1 MATRQDTDRREQDS
15 SYRGPRH
22 GQPPQNQVYYGC
34 CGRPRHPQPAIPM
47 NSQDDMSEMFDHLP
61 GLTTLQRETAK
72 ARYRFL
78 LAEYRYRSWLYAILF
93 YTLRITMTVGS
104 LTVPALLSLKVD
116 GPVGES
122 ALYWT
127 TWAISLAVT
136 TSNGLMTLFKL
147 DKRFFMLHGV
157 AERLRT
163 ETWQFL
169 TLAGRY
175 SGHYNSDEEPT
186 HANQYVHYCTN
197 IEKIRMRHMDDEYI
211 SAGEGDK
218 PKPVQGAATGTA
230 AAHPPAAVSSPSDG
244 GATTTNRPSNPPS
257 VSQVAVP
264 PALPPAG
271 TLLNATFMSPRSADV
286 PTPPAP
292 ARSRRPSYNI
302 LLAARRAQTP
312 PRVGNQT
319 DGVTTPST
327 QQDTK
332 EPAEDYVSLPGRDGT
347 AV

>member
-1 MATRQDTDRREQDS
+1 
-15 SYRGPRH
+15 
-22 GQPPQNQVYYGC
+22 
-34 CGRPRHPQPAIPM
+34 M
-47 NSQDDMSEMFDHLP
+47 NSQDDMSEMFDSVP
-61 GLTTLQRETAK
+61 GLTTLQRETVK

-78 LAEYRYRSWLYAILF
+78 LDEYRWRSWQYAFLF
-93 YTLRITMTVGS
+93 YVLRITMTVGS

-116 GPVGES
+116 GTTGEA

-175 SGHYNSDEEPT
+175 SGHYNSEEAPT

-218 PKPVQGAATGTA
+218 AKTVQGAAATATGA
-230 AAHPPAAVSSPSDG
+230 VAH
-244 GATTTNRPSNPPS
+244 
-257 VSQVAVP
+257 SQGVTGSTSQAVP
-264 PALPPAG
+264 YAAPTLPPAG
-271 TLLNATFMSPRSADV
+271 AMLPTFMSPTRSSEV
-286 PTPPAP
+286 PTPPQNP
-292 ARSRRPSYNI
+292 MSRRPSYNI
-302 LLAARRAQTP
+302 MMARRAQTP
-312 PRVGNQT
+312 PRVGNHS
-319 DGVTTPST
+319 DGGASTPSR
-327 QQDTK
+327 QDAK
-332 EPAEDYVSLPGRDGT
+332 EPTPVPVPDRDRGGS
-347 AV
+347 V

>member
-1 MATRQDTDRREQDS
+1 
-15 SYRGPRH
+15 
-22 GQPPQNQVYYGC
+22 
-34 CGRPRHPQPAIPM
+34 M
-47 NSQDDMSEMFDHLP
+47 NSQDDMSEMFDSIP
-61 GLTTLQRETAK
+61 GITILQRESAK

-104 LTVPALLSLKVD
+104 LTVPALLSIKVD
-116 GPVGES
+116 GATGET

-175 SGHYNSDEEPT
+175 SGHYNSHEEPT
-186 HANQYVHYCTN
+186 HSNQYVHYCTN

-218 PKPVQGAATGTA
+218 PKTVQGAATAATATSA
-230 AAHPPAAVSSPSDG
+230 AAGAIPPSGPSQ
-244 GATTTNRPSNPPS
+244 PPS
-257 VSQVAVP
+257 VSQSVPPAVP
-264 PALPPAG
+264 PAG
-271 TLLNATFMSPRSADV
+271 TMLNTFMSPTRSTDV
-286 PTPPAP
+286 PTPPQNP
-292 ARSRRPSYNI
+292 LSRRPSYNI
-302 LLAARRAQTP
+302 LMARRAQTP
-312 PRVGNQT
+312 PRVGATTIT
-319 DGVTTPST
+319 DGTT
-327 QQDTK
+327 QDAK
-332 EPAEDYVSLPGRDGT
+332 EPAQMPVSGRDDGS

>member
-1 MATRQDTDRREQDS
+1 
-15 SYRGPRH
+15 
-22 GQPPQNQVYYGC
+22 
-34 CGRPRHPQPAIPM
+34 M

-163 ETWQFL
+163 ETWQYL

-175 SGHYNSDEEPT
+175 SGHYNSEEEPT

-211 SAGEGDK
+211 SVGEGDK
-218 PKPVQGAATGTA
+218 PKTVQGA
-230 AAHPPAAVSSPSDG
+230 AAHPPPTASSAAAPLPASGPSL
-244 GATTTNRPSNPPS
+244 PPS

-264 PALPPAG
+264 PAIPPAG
-271 TLLNATFMSPRSADV
+271 TMLNATFMSPRNADV

-319 DGVTTPST
+319 DGAPT

>member
-1 MATRQDTDRREQDS
+1 
-15 SYRGPRH
+15 
-22 GQPPQNQVYYGC
+22 
-34 CGRPRHPQPAIPM
+34 
-47 NSQDDMSEMFDHLP
+47 MSIMFDHIP
-61 GLTTLQRETAK
+61 GLTVLQRESAK

-116 GPVGES
+116 GSTGEA

-169 TLAGRY
+169 TLSGRY
-175 SGHYNSDEEPT
+175 SGHYNSDESPT
-186 HANQYVHYCTN
+186 HTNQYVHYCTN

-211 SAGEGDK
+211 SMGEGDK
-218 PKPVQGAATGTA
+218 PKSVQGAAAPATVNGAQLPSSTPGTGI
-230 AAHPPAAVSSPSDG
+230 P
-244 GATTTNRPSNPPS
+244 N
-257 VSQVAVP
+257 AVP
-264 PALPPAG
+264 NLPPVG
-271 TLLNATFMSPRSADV
+271 TMLPTFMSPTRTTDV
-286 PTPPAP
+286 PTPPKVV
-292 ARSRRPSYNI
+292 SRRPSYNI
-302 LLAARRAQTP
+302 LMARQAALAEEAAQASRTYRASQSP
-312 PRVGNQT
+312 PRVGTTTVAT
-319 DGVTTPST
+319 DGTITT
-327 QQDTK
+327 QDAK
-332 EPAEDYVSLPGRDGT
+332 EPTQMPVSGRDDGAT
-347 AV
+347 V

>member
-1 MATRQDTDRREQDS
+1 
-15 SYRGPRH
+15 
-22 GQPPQNQVYYGC
+22 
-34 CGRPRHPQPAIPM
+34 M
-47 NSQDDMSEMFDHLP
+47 NSQDDMSEMFDSIP
-61 GLTTLQRETAK
+61 GITILQRESAK

-104 LTVPALLSLKVD
+104 LTVPALLSIKVD
-116 GPVGES
+116 GATGET

-175 SGHYNSDEEPT
+175 SGHYNSNEEPS

-211 SAGEGDK
+211 SVGEADTK
-218 PKPVQGAATGTA
+218 VKAVQNAAAAT
-230 AAHPPAAVSSPSDG
+230 
-244 GATTTNRPSNPPS
+244 ATTTSNPIATGSTIATTQPPS
-257 VSQVAVP
+257 VSQAVPRVAVP
-264 PALPPAG
+264 PPMLPPAG
-271 TLLNATFMSPRSADV
+271 TMIPNFLSPTSSSNV
-286 PTPPAP
+286 PTPPRVLSRHTSFAQPQSQLESPITPPLVGIQITDAAP
-292 ARSRRPSYNI
+292 QTNTTEESSSALSVSRR
-302 LLAARRAQTP
+302 
-312 PRVGNQT
+312 
-319 DGVTTPST
+319 DGDSM
-327 QQDTK
+327 
-332 EPAEDYVSLPGRDGT
+332 
-347 AV
+347 

>member
-1 MATRQDTDRREQDS
+1 
-15 SYRGPRH
+15 
-22 GQPPQNQVYYGC
+22 
-34 CGRPRHPQPAIPM
+34 M
-47 NSQDDMSEMFDHLP
+47 NSQDDMSEMFDNIP
-61 GLTTLQRETAK
+61 GLTILQRESAK

-104 LTVPALLSLKVD
+104 LTVPALLSIKVD
-116 GPVGES
+116 STNGET

-186 HANQYVHYCTN
+186 HVNQYVHYCTN

-218 PKPVQGAATGTA
+218 PKTVQGAATATTAHA
-230 AAHPPAAVSSPSDG
+230 AAAGAIPPSGPSQ
-244 GATTTNRPSNPPS
+244 PPS
-257 VSQVAVP
+257 VSQTVPPAVP
-264 PALPPAG
+264 PAG
-271 TLLNATFMSPRSADV
+271 TFLAATFMSPTRSTEV
-286 PTPPAP
+286 PTPPQNP
-292 ARSRRPSYNI
+292 MSRRPSYNI
-302 LLAARRAQTP
+302 LMARQAQTP
-312 PRVGNQT
+312 PRVGATTIT
-319 DGVTTPST
+319 DGTT
-327 QQDTK
+327 QDAK
-332 EPAEDYVSLPGRDGT
+332 EPTQVPVSGRDDGST
-347 AV
+347 V

>member
-1 MATRQDTDRREQDS
+1 
-15 SYRGPRH
+15 
-22 GQPPQNQVYYGC
+22 
-34 CGRPRHPQPAIPM
+34 M
-47 NSQDDMSEMFDHLP
+47 NSQDDMSEMFDSVP
-61 GLTTLQRETAK
+61 GLTTLQRETVK

-78 LAEYRYRSWLYAILF
+78 LDEYRWRSWQYAILF
-93 YTLRITMTVGS
+93 YALRITMTVGS

-116 GPVGES
+116 GPVGEA

-175 SGHYNSDEEPT
+175 SGHYNSEEAPT

-211 SAGEGDK
+211 SAGEGGDGNK
-218 PKPVQGAATGTA
+218 MKAVQGAAALA
-230 AAHPPAAVSSPSDG
+230 AAHAAAA
-244 GATTTNRPSNPPS
+244 ATTGIQGSQPPS
-257 VSQVAVP
+257 VTHAAVP
-264 PALPPAG
+264 PAAPTLPPAG
-271 TLLNATFMSPRSADV
+271 TMLPTFMSPTRGGDV
-286 PTPPAP
+286 PTPPMP
-292 ARSRRPSYNI
+292 TMSRRASHARISLYPQPTVGTQQQD
-302 LLAARRAQTP
+302 AATTP
-312 PRVGNQT
+312 PSNHE
-319 DGVTTPST
+319 
-327 QQDTK
+327 
-332 EPAEDYVSLPGRDGT
+332 EPASSLPASAMSVSDRNGI
-347 AV
+347 AM

>member
-1 MATRQDTDRREQDS
+1 
-15 SYRGPRH
+15 
-22 GQPPQNQVYYGC
+22 
-34 CGRPRHPQPAIPM
+34 M
-47 NSQDDMSEMFDHLP
+47 NSQDDMTEMFDNIP
-61 GLTTLQRETAK
+61 GLTILQRESAK

-78 LAEYRYRSWLYAILF
+78 LNEYRYRSCLYAILF

-175 SGHYNSDEEPT
+175 SGHYNTDEPPT

-211 SAGEGDK
+211 SAGESDK
-218 PKPVQGAATGTA
+218 PKSVQGAAAPIA
-230 AAHPPAAVSSPSDG
+230 ANGIQIQSSSLGSGIPASA
-244 GATTTNRPSNPPS
+244 
-257 VSQVAVP
+257 SQAVP
-264 PALPPAG
+264 YAAPNLPPAG
-271 TLLNATFMSPRSADV
+271 TILPTFMSPTRTVDV
-286 PTPPAP
+286 PTPPKVV
-292 ARSRRPSYNI
+292 SRRPSYNPVMARQAALATEAAQVARTSS
-302 LLAARRAQTP
+302 LLAESPR
-312 PRVGNQT
+312 RVGITAVATNGT
-319 DGVTTPST
+319 TTP
-327 QQDTK
+327 QQDAK
-332 EPAEDYVSLPGRDGT
+332 ETATQVPMPERLDGT
-347 AV
+347 AL